1 MSAKRKPQINLSV
14 NDEEKI
20 EIQSLADKFARGNI
34 TAFIFKAIEYFK
46 QNNKVD

>member
-1 MSAKRKPQINLSV
+1 M
-14 NDEEKI
+14 EKK
-20 EIQSLADKFARGNI
+20 ERVTVLMTSLEKKELQNLADKYGRGSM